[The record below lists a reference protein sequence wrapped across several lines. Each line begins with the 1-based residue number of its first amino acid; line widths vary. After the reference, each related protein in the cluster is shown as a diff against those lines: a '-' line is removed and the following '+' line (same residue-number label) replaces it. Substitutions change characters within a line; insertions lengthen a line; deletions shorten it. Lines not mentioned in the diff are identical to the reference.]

1 MKILFVSISA
11 ASIASL
17 KIGDYILGKVGPNK
31 WIAAKVIKLGRKYI
45 TGQYYD
51 KAEDKFEEAEAFR
64 IDRETFNRLKLN
76 VVSTK
81 EAKYLEKSASKA
93 KQKAAVK
100 KPYVVGKMPKN
111 AWFTEDQED
120 VHRRKAPG
128 VRISTRKNS

>member
-51 KAEDKFEEAEAFR
+51 KAEDQFEEAEAFR
-64 IDRETFNRLKLN
+64 IDKETFNRLKID
-76 VVSTK
+76 VVTTK
-81 EAKYLEKSASKA
+81 EAKELGKSASEAKPKA
-93 KQKAAVK
+93 
-100 KPYVVGKMPKN
+100 GKTPKN
-111 AWFTEDQED
+111 AWSSEDQEV

>member
-51 KAEDKFEEAEAFR
+51 KAEDQFEEAEAFR
-64 IDRETFNRLKLN
+64 IDKETFNRLKID
-76 VVSTK
+76 VVTTK
-81 EAKYLEKSASKA
+81 EAKWLEKSASEAKPKA
-93 KQKAAVK
+93 RKT
-100 KPYVVGKMPKN
+100 PKN